1 MDIEYQE
8 NKFRA
13 SIMLTTPYPGEMELL
28 RTIYLKL
35 MDNDDEK
42 DKILEE
48 NEKLKQENKRL
59 KEILKIKR
67 KEIIKRVLALQEIT
81 DKYTNEVLFKN
92 NVNPNDAVKQVL
104 KEILSSK
111 VI

>member
-35 MDNDDEK
+35 LDNDDEK
-42 DKILEE
+42 DKILE
-48 NEKLKQENKRL
+48 KMIQ
-59 KEILKIKR
+59 
-67 KEIIKRVLALQEIT
+67 
-81 DKYTNEVLFKN
+81 
-92 NVNPNDAVKQVL
+92 
-104 KEILSSK
+104 
-111 VI
+111 

>member
-42 DKILEE
+42 DKILE
-48 NEKLKQENKRL
+48 KMIQWTKWTLNKGEWGVTRL
-59 KEILKIKR
+59 
-67 KEIIKRVLALQEIT
+67 
-81 DKYTNEVLFKN
+81 
-92 NVNPNDAVKQVL
+92 VKCL
-104 KEILSSK
+104 
-111 VI
+111 